1 MKVLV
6 IGAEGQLGTDL
17 CGVFQ
22 DAELHTADLD
32 GKGHQLDICD
42 EAGVRELLNFLK
54 PDFVLNAAAAHN
66 VPKCEEDPAWAFAVN
81 TTAVFHLAQ
90 ACHAIGARL
99 LHISTDYVFGH
110 GHTQPLLESDL
121 PAPLSVYAASKLAG
135 EHLLAAHCPNHI
147 IVRTAAIY
155 GTAECRAKGGK
166 NFVQMM
172 LHLAATR
179 PVVKVVTDEFTTP
192 TYTLPLAQEMRTLLE
207 RGESGLYHVTCQ
219 GECSWYDFAKA
230 IFEET
235 GVEANL
241 QPTTASEFQSPVKR
255 PSYSVLENKHA
266 KEQGLDAMPH
276 WREGLKA
283 YLSATKQSP
292 LS

>member
-17 CGVFQ
+17 CRVFE
-22 DAELHTADLD
+22 DAELSTADLD
-32 GKGHQLDICD
+32 GSGYRLDICD
-42 EAGVRELLNFLK
+42 GLAVRELISTLK

-66 VPKCEEDPAWAFAVN
+66 VPKCEENPANAFAVN
-81 TTAVFHLAQ
+81 ATAVYHLAQ
-90 ACHAIGARL
+90 VCNSVGARL
-99 LHISTDYVFGH
+99 LQVSTDYVFGQ
-110 GHTQPLLESDL
+110 GHTKPLIETDM
-121 PAPLSVYAASKLAG
+121 PAPLSIYAASKLAG
-135 EHLLAAHCPNHI
+135 EHLLAAACPNHI

-192 TYTLPLAQEMRTLLE
+192 TYTLPLAQQMRALLE
-207 RGESGLYHVTCQ
+207 KGEPGLYHVTCQ
-219 GECSWYDFAKA
+219 GACSWFEFAQA

-235 GVEANL
+235 CTEVNL
-241 QPTTASEFQSPVKR
+241 QATTSAEFQSPVQR

-266 KEQGLDAMPH
+266 KEQGLDMMPA

-283 YLSATKQSP
+283 YLASVNG
-292 LS
+292 